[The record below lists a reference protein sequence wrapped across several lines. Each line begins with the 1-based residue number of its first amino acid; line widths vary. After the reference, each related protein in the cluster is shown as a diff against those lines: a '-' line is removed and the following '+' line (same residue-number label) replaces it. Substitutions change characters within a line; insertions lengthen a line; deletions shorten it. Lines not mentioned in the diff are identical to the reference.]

1 MYFAGGIILNVCT
14 HSIQVVV
21 NLQLH
26 GIVFEISP
34 KKMNYILI
42 FDFSLTWSIDISTF
56 FSTFR
61 HHTILTVCMAETCC
75 LTPVPFLLKS

>member
-26 GIVFEISP
+26 GIVFEMSP
-34 KKMNYILI
+34 KKMDYILI
-42 FDFSLTWSIDISTF
+42 FDFSLT
-56 FSTFR
+56 
-61 HHTILTVCMAETCC
+61 
-75 LTPVPFLLKS
+75 